1 MYESL
6 NKSVIKKEISILL
19 FCLFLVMIGYG
30 LTLPILPF
38 LVDNAANFG
47 ALFGFSP
54 SIHVGLMTG
63 IFPLMQFISAPFWG
77 RWSDTIG
84 RQKILMIGMGGYAIS
99 LITFGWTD
107 SLELLYILRVLGGIF
122 SASVIPAVNSWITDV
137 SSIKNRGKFF
147 AWTGGAA
154 SLGVIFGPAL
164 SSYFV
169 GINWFNEYSWGIL
182 KSNSYTLPFMI
193 AGSFSLI
200 AFCLVTLSLRDRP
213 SELHIG
219 KRVLK
224 SSFISNLNRTKVF
237 PILLFALVVQGS
249 LSVFESTFA
258 LHAQETMKYSVS
270 EMGYIF
276 MVCGLGMSIS
286 QIGLTGFL
294 IDKWGEER
302 LLPLGYLLLAVGLS
316 LLMIMDTF
324 TQIVLSVG
332 VLAFGVALITPSLAS
347 LISKVSENG
356 TGERMGVL
364 ASISSLGL
372 AMGSFLGAGLY
383 SINIHLPYFSFSII
397 ALVTAVYSIRK
408 YKT

>member
-1 MYESL
+1 
-6 NKSVIKKEISILL
+6 
-19 FCLFLVMIGYG
+19 MIGYG

-38 LVDNAANFG
+38 LVDKAAKSG
-47 ALFGFSP
+47 TLFGLSP

-77 RWSDTIG
+77 RWSDNIG
-84 RQKILMIGMGGYAIS
+84 RQKILITGMGGYAIS
-99 LITFGWTD
+99 LIIFGWTD
-107 SLELLYILRVLGGIF
+107 SLGFLYVLRVLGGVF
-122 SASVIPAVNSWITDV
+122 SASVIPAVNSWITDI
-137 SSIKNRGKFF
+137 SSIKNRGKLL

-164 SSYFV
+164 SSYFIR
-169 GINWFNEYSWGIL
+169 INWVNEYSWTIL

-200 AFCLVTLSLRDRP
+200 ALCVVALLLRDRHP
-213 SELHIG
+213 ELHVG
-219 KRVLK
+219 KEEFK
-224 SSFISNLNRTKVF
+224 SHFFSNLSDREIL
-237 PILLFALVVQGS
+237 PILFFTLVVQGS

-258 LHAQETMKYSVS
+258 LHIQETMKYSVT

-294 IDKWGEER
+294 VDRLGEEK
-302 LLPLGYLLLAVGLS
+302 LLPFGYFLLAIGLS
-316 LLMIMDTF
+316 LLMIMNTF

-332 VLAFGVALITPSLAS
+332 ILAFGVALITPSLAS
-347 LISKVSENG
+347 LISKIGENG

-372 AMGSFLGAGLY
+372 ATGSFFGAGLY
-383 SINIHLPYFSFSII
+383 SVNIHLPYFSFSII

-408 YKT
+408 YIT

>member
-1 MYESL
+1 
-6 NKSVIKKEISILL
+6 
-19 FCLFLVMIGYG
+19 MIGYG

-38 LVDNAANFG
+38 LVDKAADLG
-47 ALFGFSP
+47 TLFGLSP

-77 RWSDTIG
+77 RWSDNIG
-84 RQKILMIGMGGYAIS
+84 RKKILMIGMGGYASS
-99 LITFGWTD
+99 LFIFGWTD
-107 SLELLYILRVLGGIF
+107 SLVFLYVLRVLGGIF

-137 SSIKNRGKFF
+137 SSTKNRGKLL

-164 SSYFV
+164 SSYFMY
-169 GINWFNEYSWGIL
+169 INWLNEYSWAIL
-182 KSNSYTLPFMI
+182 KSNSYTLPFTI

-200 AFCLVTLSLRDRP
+200 AFWVVAFLLRDRP
-213 SELHIG
+213 SELQTEKEEFKSHI
-219 KRVLK
+219 
-224 SSFISNLNRTKVF
+224 FSNLNDGEIL
-237 PILLFALVVQGS
+237 PILFLALVVQGC

-276 MVCGLGMSIS
+276 MICGLGMSIS

-294 IDKWGEER
+294 IDRWGEKK
-302 LLPLGYLLLAVGLS
+302 LLPLGYFLLDVGLS
-316 LLMIMDTF
+316 LLMIVNTF
-324 TQIVLSVG
+324 SQIAISVG

-347 LISKVSENG
+347 LISKISENKI
-356 TGERMGVL
+356 GERMGIL
-364 ASISSLGL
+364 TSISSLGL

-383 SINIHLPYFSFSII
+383 SVNIHLPYFSFSMI
-397 ALVTAVYSIRK
+397 ALVTVVYSIKK
-408 YKT
+408 YIT

>member
-1 MYESL
+1 
-6 NKSVIKKEISILL
+6 
-19 FCLFLVMIGYG
+19 MIGYG

-38 LVDNAANFG
+38 LVDKAANSET
-47 ALFGFSP
+47 LFGLSP
-54 SIHVGLMTG
+54 STHVGLMTG

-77 RWSDTIG
+77 RWSDNIG
-84 RQKILMIGMGGYAIS
+84 RRKILIIGMGGYAIS
-99 LITFGWTD
+99 LIFFGWID
-107 SLELLYILRVLGGIF
+107 SLGFLYILRVLGGIF
-122 SASVIPAVNSWITDV
+122 SASVVPAVNSWITYI
-137 SSIKNRGKFF
+137 SSIKKRGKFF
-147 AWTGGAA
+147 AWAGGAA

-164 SSYFV
+164 SSYFME
-169 GINWFNEYSWGIL
+169 INWVNEYSWAIL
-182 KSNSYTLPFMI
+182 ESNSYTLPFMI

-200 AFCLVTLSLRDRP
+200 ALCGVALLLRDRP
-213 SELHIG
+213 SELHTG
-219 KRVLK
+219 KEEFK
-224 SSFISNLNRTKVF
+224 SHFFSNLNDREIL
-237 PILLFALVVQGS
+237 PILFFALVVQGS

-294 IDKWGEER
+294 IDRWGEKR

-316 LLMIMDTF
+316 LLMIVNTF
-324 TQIVLSVG
+324 TQIVISVG

-356 TGERMGVL
+356 IGEKMGIL
-364 ASISSLGL
+364 ASVSSLGL
-372 AMGSFLGAGLY
+372 AMGFFLGAGLY
-383 SINIHLPYFSFSII
+383 SVNIHLPYFSFSMI

-408 YKT
+408 YIT